1 MPKMRGFI
9 GIPKGELLEGG
20 LPKNKMNLVVAWIE
34 LHSNELD

>member
-20 LPKNKMNLVVAWIE
+20 LPKNKINLFVAWIE